1 MDEER
6 DVVVFEDEDGN
17 ELELDVID
25 YFNYNG
31 QEYAILMDFSDLD
44 ECGCDACGHD
54 HDEECGCDHVEKDV
68 FVMKVVV
75 DGDMEEFIPVEDET
89 MNELEEIVQQRL
101 DSWVEEEDE
110 YDDE

>member
-1 MDEER
+1 
-6 DVVVFEDEDGN
+6 
-17 ELELDVID
+17 
-25 YFNYNG
+25 
-31 QEYAILMDFSDLD
+31 
-44 ECGCDACGHD
+44 
-54 HDEECGCDHVEKDV
+54 
-68 FVMKVVV
+68 MKVVV